1 MVAWNKQ
8 NLTGQ
13 KFNRLT
19 VLEELDGNKVLCR
32 CECGNEIISGRGNV
46 RSGHTKSCGCY
57 KEEVSKIT
65 SFKHGMSR
73 SPVFRSWAHM
83 MERCTNKNCADYK
96 NYGGRGIAVCD
107 EWQDSTI
114 FIEWA
119 FSHGYKEGLTIDRI
133 NVDGDYTPN
142 NCRWVTRSD
151 QNKNRRSTILL
162 TYNGKT
168 QCAKDWAREYG
179 VKYETFLRRLRR
191 GVPIEQALIPV

>member
-8 NLTGQ
+8 NLIGR

-19 VLEELDGNKVLCR
+19 VIEELEGNKVLCK
-32 CECGNEIISGRGNV
+32 CECGNEVIADRGNV

-57 KEEVSKIT
+57 KEEFCKT
-65 SFKHGMSR
+65 APLKHGMSH
-73 SPVFRSWAHM
+73 SSVFRSWAHM
-83 MERCTNKNCADYK
+83 LERCTNKNCADYK

-107 EWQDSTI
+107 EWQDSTA
-114 FIEWA
+114 FIKWA
-119 FSHGYKEGLTIDRI
+119 LSHGYQEGLTIDRI
-133 NVDGDYTPN
+133 DVNGNYSPD
-142 NCRWVTRSD
+142 NCRWATRSE

-168 QCAKDWAREYG
+168 QCAKDWAQEYG

-191 GVPIEQALIPV
+191 GVPIEKALIPA